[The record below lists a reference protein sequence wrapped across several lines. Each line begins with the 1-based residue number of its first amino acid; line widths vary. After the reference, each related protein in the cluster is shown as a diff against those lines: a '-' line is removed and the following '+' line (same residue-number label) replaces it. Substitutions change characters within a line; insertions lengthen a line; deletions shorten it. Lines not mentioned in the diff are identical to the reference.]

1 MQTVPMYRN
10 KRGFT
15 LIELLVVIAIIAI
28 LAAILFPVFGKAR
41 EKARQTRCTNNL
53 KQMATGLL
61 MWSQENE
68 EKLPVAFTDTN
79 SNGVWDTGEVTPWVA
94 ATGSPDKVF
103 DCPTSQVRGNSS
115 TPNYGYGFWVS
126 GKALGDLTISPESMP
141 VMMDA
146 KIPVLGG
153 TCQAEL
159 RHDGKAIW
167 SFADGHVA
175 TANLSA
181 LGFFASDC
189 SSADTFPI
197 RRVAGANTPCG
208 LFGPSA
214 GAAVANSWI
223 MSNDPAI
230 TAAMLPTFTNGRLV
244 LPTSTTALPSWC
256 YAVDANNTYQAT
268 TNNSRFY
275 VECDFQ
281 APPWTSSNNYDL
293 GLIGNGTSW
302 AGNRNGGANS
312 FYRLYS
318 TAMNG
323 GPYGRHDFTPAY
335 SWKSQT
341 GATGSTVW
349 NNVVSD
355 PGVNQMMHTVW
366 KSDPANNSFC
376 VNFSRV
382 DGNYNSGPIFLEWSI
397 PSPNNAFSFGP
408 SIKLFGLF
416 SGFYA
421 HQYDNFMMTW

>member
-1 MQTVPMYRN
+1 MLSHPR
-10 KRGFT
+10 RGFT

-68 EKLPVAFTDTN
+68 EKLPIAFTDTN
-79 SNGVWDTGEVTPWVA
+79 SNGVWDTGEVTPWIA

-153 TCQAEL
+153 TCQVEL

-175 TANLSA
+175 TASLSA

-197 RRVAGANTPCG
+197 RKVAGTVGGNGTFLPN
-208 LFGPSA
+208 A
-214 GAAVANSWI
+214 GAAAANLWVMDS
-223 MSNDPAI
+223 AG
-230 TAAMLPTFTNGRLV
+230 TAPTFANGRMV
-244 LPTSTTALPSWC
+244 TTGAMTWC
-256 YAVDANNTYQAT
+256 YAVDSSNTAIALT
-268 TNNSRFY
+268 SDNRFNF
-275 VECDFQ
+275 ECDFKSQ
-281 APPWTSSNNYDL
+281 VSIWTQQDYCALVGSNSAYMK
-293 GLIGNGTSW
+293 
-302 AGNRNGGANS
+302 NRSGGAPG
-312 FYRLYS
+312 FYRLYG
-318 TAMNG
+318 TAKNG
-323 GPYGRHDFTPAY
+323 GPYAQAGANY
-335 SWKSQT
+335 SDWKSIVTNT
-341 GATGSTVW
+341 GWVGNALAADTG
-349 NNVVSD
+349 N
-355 PGVNQMMHTVW
+355 GAMFHTTW
-366 KSDPANNSFC
+366 KADPANNAFR
-376 VNFSRV
+376 VDFSRT
-382 DGNYNSGPIFLEWSI
+382 DGSYNSGPIYLLYSG
-397 PSPNNAFSFGP
+397 PTDPNMAFGSGIKSFA
-408 SIKLFGLF
+408 
-416 SGFYA
+416 FYGVTNGEVS
-421 HQYDNFMMTW
+421 HEYDNIMMTW